1 MRFIWFLLV
10 LGVFSGCKSKEQ
22 QSELPGLPED
32 FEVFYEKFHTDS
44 AFQMEHIIF
53 PLEGHARMMENQI
66 EIINPITWEENDWTL
81 HQPFNDYGGTFT
93 RKYIMTDDVVIE
105 KINDKSGFFK
115 MERRFA
121 KLGDDWTLIYY
132 GANN

>member
-1 MRFIWFLLV
+1 MRFIWFLLI
-10 LGVFSGCKSKEQ
+10 LGLMSGCKSKEQ

-32 FEVFYEKFHTDS
+32 FEVFYVKFHTDS

-53 PLEGHARMMENQI
+53 PLEGHVRLMENQI
-66 EIINPITWEENDWTL
+66 EIINPISWEKDDWTL
-81 HQPFNDYGGTFT
+81 HKPFNDHGGTFT
-93 RKYIMTDDVVIE
+93 QKYIMTDNVVIE
-105 KINDKSGFFK
+105 KINDRSNFFR

-121 KLGDDWTLIYY
+121 KLGDEWSLIYY